1 MKSKIERNKVSS
13 SRIRQDFKFYY
24 DNKFFNKW
32 MNKFKFSENLSY
44 QEIHYIM
51 KKFWSNGTIACSR
64 RLNPIEDERLPKLVF
79 TPWVMAQTYNCY
91 DFPNYATCINTRGVT
106 YINTNELEVDKDI
119 VLGWCQANHK
129 GIYAMIEPKVNQL
142 VDLEMVIRICTK
154 NQKSPWIIAM
164 SPEDRKAVDQL
175 ISDMESD
182 EPILVTMLQDLK
194 NAKALN
200 STAPFILDKL
210 EMQRQKIEDDI
221 DTQIGESNVGVAQKK
236 EHLTDDE
243 VQSNNVVIQNNDED
257 FLYYVEDFFK
267 RIKECFGIEYVVELK
282 REEFIDYVDDN
293 ENEEESE
300 NEME

>member
-1 MKSKIERNKVSS
+1 MKVKGERNRVSS
-13 SRIRQDFKFYY
+13 SAIRQQMKFYY

-32 MNKFKFSENLSY
+32 MNKFKFSENLTY
-44 QEIHYIM
+44 QEKHYIM

-79 TPWVMAQTYNCY
+79 TPWVLADTYNCY
-91 DFPNYATCINTRGVT
+91 DFPNFAMCINTRGVSF
-106 YINTNELEVDKDI
+106 ISDKALEVDKDI
-119 VLGWCQANHK
+119 VLGWCQANLK
-129 GIYAMIEPKVNQL
+129 GVYSMIECKVNQL

-175 ISDMESD
+175 INDMESD

-200 STAPFILDKL
+200 STAPYILDKL
-210 EMQRQKIEDDI
+210 EAMRQKIEDDI
-221 DTQIGESNVGVAQKK
+221 DTQIGESNVGIAQKK

-257 FLYYVEDFFK
+257 FLLHVKSFFD
-267 RIKECFGIEYVVELK
+267 RINMCFGIQYDVELN
-282 REEFIDYVDDN
+282 REEYMDIPNQEEEELDN
-293 ENEEESE
+293 EDE
-300 NEME
+300 

>member
-1 MKSKIERNKVSS
+1 MKVKGERNRVSS
-13 SRIRQDFKFYY
+13 SAIRQQMKFYY

-32 MNKFKFSENLSY
+32 MNKFKFSENLTY
-44 QEIHYIM
+44 QEKHYIM

-79 TPWVMAQTYNCY
+79 TPWVLADTYNCY
-91 DFPNYATCINTRGVT
+91 DFPNYAMCINTRGVSF
-106 YINTNELEVDKDI
+106 ISDKALEVDKDI
-119 VLGWCQANHK
+119 VLGWAQANLK
-129 GIYAMIEPKVNQL
+129 GVYSMIECKVNQL

-164 SPEDRKAVDQL
+164 SPEDKKAVDQL
-175 ISDMESD
+175 VNDMESD

-200 STAPFILDKL
+200 STAPYILDKL
-210 EMQRQKIEDDI
+210 EAMRQKIEDDI
-221 DTQIGESNVGVAQKK
+221 DTQIGESNVGIAQKK

-257 FLYYVEDFFK
+257 FLMHVKSFFS
-267 RIKECFGIEYVVELK
+267 RINECFGIQYDVELN
-282 REEFIDYVDDN
+282 REEYMDIPNQEEEELDN
-293 ENEEESE
+293 EDE
-300 NEME
+300 